1 MSANKLVKSH
11 RRAVK
16 LTESF
21 VRIEVRMRYVGAAIL
36 ICLGTCLL
44 LASVIAGAGV
54 HLPGDARIG
63 IPLALLGIGTYLGAY
78 RIVRDLPGE
87 TGFRIIIS
95 FIPLWGSLALPTALI
110 RLGFQKITMSPREV
124 AGQYETVSYA
134 YMISFGVTCICA
146 LVLLNRLFKAR
157 SAK

>member
-1 MSANKLVKSH
+1 MW
-11 RRAVK
+11 
-16 LTESF
+16 
-21 VRIEVRMRYVGAAIL
+21 
-36 ICLGTCLL
+36 LL
-44 LASVIAGAGV
+44 AASVIAGSGV
-54 HLPGDARIG
+54 HLPGDARVG
-63 IPLALLGIGTYLGAY
+63 IPLAVLGNATCLGAY
-78 RIVRDLPGE
+78 RIVRDLRRE
-87 TGFRIIIS
+87 KNFRIIIS

-110 RLGFQKITMSPREV
+110 RLGFQKITMSPTEV